1 MLKAPEGRDALE
13 AVFEGDMKATSNFMK
28 KEMLNSLRRLK
39 TPKSAFLFTVQH
51 GIGFVPLPGVGAG
64 YGAMMGMMGNAEFSA
79 RATALLLV
87 CREKNKACDAILAAS
102 FADEDWSVRAAGVY
116 LVASKNM
123 RAWQPQVESLLA
135 DKKDKVRLRAAAAVV
150 RLDATKPVS
159 RGVVKK
165 GMVT

>member
-1 MLKAPEGRDALE
+1 
-13 AVFEGDMKATSNFMK
+13 
-28 KEMLNSLRRLK
+28 
-39 TPKSAFLFTVQH
+39 
-51 GIGFVPLPGVGAG
+51 
-64 YGAMMGMMGNAEFSA
+64 
-79 RATALLLV
+79 
-87 CREKNKACDAILAAS
+87 
-102 FADEDWSVRAAGVY
+102 VRAAGVY